1 MSWAVRVREKA
12 RKTLSRFPRKDQ
24 EQILASLSELSSN
37 PYSGDLQKLEGEDNA
52 WRRRVG
58 NYRISY
64 EVIPKDRVVY
74 VFRIERRTSKSY

>member
-1 MSWAVRVREKA
+1 MSWVVRIRGKA
-12 RKTLSRFPRKDQ
+12 KKALALFPRKDQ
-24 EQILASLSELSSN
+24 EQIIAALGELSSN

-52 WRRRVG
+52 WRRRIG

-64 EVIPKDRVVY
+64 EIIPRDRVVY